1 MTDTANKTSQAFY
14 EDARSLLEEGNDDSL
29 PRYKDLSGANIF
41 ITGGGSGIGAYFVAA
56 LSIQGANV
64 GFVSLSADNANNL
77 CDRVAARCDGRR
89 PIYYPCDI
97 RDIPALKQCMDDF
110 QDCYGAIDVLIN
122 NAARDT
128 RHDVRSYSVDEW
140 DDALNTNL
148 RPHFFT
154 AQFVV
159 EQMRKQGR
167 GSIINVGSNSAIL
180 GLSGYPAYVASKAA
194 IQGLTRALARELGP
208 DGIRVNS
215 LIPGWVMTE
224 RQKQL
229 WVTPEA
235 LQACM
240 DQQSLKATISGVD
253 VARAALF
260 LASNASSMITGQSL
274 IVDGGRA

>member
-1 MTDTANKTSQAFY
+1 
-14 EDARSLLEEGNDDSL
+14 
-29 PRYKDLSGANIF
+29 
-41 ITGGGSGIGAYFVAA
+41 
-56 LSIQGANV
+56 
-64 GFVSLSADNANNL
+64 
-77 CDRVAARCDGRR
+77 
-89 PIYYPCDI
+89 
-97 RDIPALKQCMDDF
+97 
-110 QDCYGAIDVLIN
+110 
-122 NAARDT
+122 
-128 RHDVRSYSVDEW
+128 
-140 DDALNTNL
+140 
-148 RPHFFT
+148 
-154 AQFVV
+154 
-159 EQMRKQGR
+159 MRKQGR

-253 VARAALF
+253 VAQAALF